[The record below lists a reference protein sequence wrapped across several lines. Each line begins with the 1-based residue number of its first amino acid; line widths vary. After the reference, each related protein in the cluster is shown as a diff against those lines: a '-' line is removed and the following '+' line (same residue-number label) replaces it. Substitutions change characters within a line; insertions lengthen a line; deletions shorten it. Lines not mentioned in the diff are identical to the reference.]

1 MDNTELFTNVPV
13 GIDGVFKHVY
23 QILVTHWKPLLGIAG
38 IQIVSVFITTIALSI
53 FSMIVAASAIGSI
66 MSALQNIPDRSRYL
80 LDYSTGVS
88 GASRLLRATEEMGV
102 NDYYDF
108 DFPGTAIIISLIFVI
123 LLWIVVIALVGS
135 IFTGAFNHAVAEIYA
150 GSVDP
155 CADRSIKFGMKK
167 MFSVF
172 SFQLLVILSTVG
184 IMLVTLVIPIA
195 YEIVEESYSAG
206 LLIFG
211 ILVFTISIFLFGAA
225 MTAAVPSIVVEGK
238 SPVQAYKRS
247 WNLCKNF
254 LCFTAC
260 TVFACNCGVL
270 VFALG
275 SYAILGKLPPV
286 IGIVGHLAINLLT
299 MMISPLLQHVLYM
312 SMRIRTE
319 NATPEDIA
327 QEIGFSLSDYSQVQ
341 LADMADKVYSVQEA
355 RPVV

>member
-1 MDNTELFTNVPV
+1 MENTELFTNVPV

-38 IQIVSVFITTIALSI
+38 IQLFSVFITALVLSI
-53 FSMIVAASAIGSI
+53 FSMIVAASAITSI
-66 MSALQNIPDRSRYL
+66 VSALQNMPDRNRHL

-88 GASRLLRATEEMGV
+88 GASRLLSGD
-102 NDYYDF
+102 NDNYDF
-108 DFPGTAIIISLIFVI
+108 DFPTATIISLIFVI

-155 CADRSIKFGMKK
+155 CSNRSIKFGMNK

-172 SFQLLVILSTVG
+172 SFQLLVILSSVG
-184 IMLVTLVIPIA
+184 IALVTLVIPIA
-195 YEIVEESYSAG
+195 YEVLEESFSAG

-211 ILVFTISIFLFGAA
+211 ILVYTISMILFGAA

-254 LCFTAC
+254 LCFIVC
-260 TVFACNCGVL
+260 TIFAYNLGLL
-270 VFALG
+270 VFGLG
-275 SYAILGKLPPV
+275 SIVILEKLPPA
-286 IGIVGHLAINLLT
+286 IGIVFHLAINLLT
-299 MMISPLLQHVLYM
+299 MMIPPLLQNVLYM
-312 SMRIRTE
+312 SMRIRKE

-327 QEIGFSLSDYSQVQ
+327 QEIGFSITDYSQVQ
-341 LADMADKVYSVQEA
+341 LSDMPDKVYSLQEA